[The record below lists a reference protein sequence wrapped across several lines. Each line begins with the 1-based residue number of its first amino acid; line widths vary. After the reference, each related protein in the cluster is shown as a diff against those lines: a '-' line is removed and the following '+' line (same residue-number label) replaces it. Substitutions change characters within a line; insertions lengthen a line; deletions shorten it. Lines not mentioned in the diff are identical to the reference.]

1 MNYTTL
7 VSSDVL
13 AQHLDDP
20 SWRVLDLRYD
30 LGNHALGGQQY
41 AESHIPGATFIS
53 MEGELSGPKGP
64 RTGRHPLPVV
74 GDFLAMLGAKGLRNE
89 QQIVIYDSAG
99 GMTAGRLWW
108 MLRWVGHDRVAVL
121 DGGFPKWMREGRPV
135 SAEVPTHAPTR
146 FNGSPRSVS
155 VDADFVLANLGKPE
169 VTVLDA
175 RAAGRY
181 AGVGETID
189 PVGGHIPGALNRPY
203 VQNLDDQGC
212 FKKPE
217 VLAAEYAVLL
227 GNRKPEQ
234 IVHQCG
240 SGVSAC
246 HNIIAMELAGLQGSR
261 LYPGSWSEWCKDPA
275 RPMATGPNP

>member
-7 VSSDVL
+7 VSTDVL

-20 SWRVLDLRYD
+20 SWRILDLRYD
-30 LGNHALGGQQY
+30 LANHALGGQQY
-41 AESHIPGATFIS
+41 AESHIPGASFIS
-53 MEGELSGPKGP
+53 MEGDLSGAKGP
-64 RTGRHPLPVV
+64 RTGRHPLPEAQA
-74 GDFLAMLGAKGLRNE
+74 FLAMLCSKGLRNN

-108 MLRWVGHDRVAVL
+108 MLRWIGHDKVAVL
-121 DGGFPKWMREGRPV
+121 DGGFPKWVREGRPV
-135 SAEVPTHAPTR
+135 TAEVPAYAASVFT
-146 FNGSPRSVS
+146 GSPQPVS
-155 VDADFVLANLGKPE
+155 VDAAFVLANLGKPE

-181 AGVGETID
+181 AGEGETID

-203 VQNLDDQGC
+203 VKNLDEQGC

-217 VLAAEYAVLL
+217 VLAAEYAALL
-227 GNRKPEQ
+227 GTRSPSQ

-246 HNIIAMELAGLQGSR
+246 HNIIAMELAGLSGSR
-261 LYPGSWSEWCKDPA
+261 LYPGSWSEWCKDPS
-275 RPMATGPNP
+275 RPMATGPTP

>member
-1 MNYTTL
+1 MNHTTL
-7 VSSDVL
+7 VSTDLL

-20 SWRVLDLRYD
+20 AWRILDLRYD
-30 LGNHALGGQQY
+30 LANHALGAQLY
-41 AESHIPGATFIS
+41 AQSHIPGATFIS

-64 RTGRHPLPVV
+64 RTGRHPLPEPAA
-74 GDFLAMLGAKGLRNE
+74 FLAMLGAKGLRNN
-89 QQIVIYDSAG
+89 QQIVIYDAAG

-108 MLRWVGHDRVAVL
+108 MLRWIGHDKVAVL
-121 DGGFPKWMREGRPV
+121 DGGFQKWGREGRPV
-135 SAEVPTHAPTR
+135 TDKVPSHPA
-146 FNGSPRSVS
+146 SVFSGTPQAMS

-181 AGVGETID
+181 AGEGETID

-203 VQNLDDQGC
+203 VQNLDAEGC

-217 VLAAEYAVLL
+217 VLAAEYAALL
-227 GNRKPEQ
+227 GNRTPAQ

-246 HNIIAMELAGLQGSR
+246 HNIIAMELAGLSGSR